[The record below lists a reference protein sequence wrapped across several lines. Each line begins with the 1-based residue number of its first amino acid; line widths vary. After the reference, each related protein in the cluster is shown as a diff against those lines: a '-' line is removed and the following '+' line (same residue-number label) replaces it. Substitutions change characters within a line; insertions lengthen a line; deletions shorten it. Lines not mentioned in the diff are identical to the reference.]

1 MTVPGGIGLTRPA
14 PVRVVQSVTSGD
26 ARNDAPGRHR
36 PATPLSASSWTFLPG
51 IVVVPLLEEIDHDPH
66 AVFDDHAMGHPGRNC
81 LFVTDDEVDSDWR
94 VRVHCE
100 PDRTLQHPE
109 HGPPAVGDSMV
120 GSQAH
125 GQGRGVE
132 GPGSPND
139 MQTVR
144 DFCPIAKRAV
154 EVQAE
159 ALRSTRLG
167 QHPGAVPQRW
177 PVAHMLT
184 VQTP

>member
-1 MTVPGGIGLTRPA
+1 MPSNAERDAPATERDDAPWRGGTPACHA
-14 PVRVVQSVTSGD
+14 PVCLVVD
-26 ARNDAPGRHR
+26 
-36 PATPLSASSWTFLPG
+36 LLPG
-51 IVVVPLLEEIDHDPH
+51 IVVVLLLEEIDHDPH

-81 LFVTDDEVDSDWR
+81 LFITDDEVDRDWR
-94 VRVHCE
+94 VRVHGE

-120 GSQAH
+120 GSQAC
-125 GQGRGVE
+125 GQGRGIE

-144 DFCPIAKRAV
+144 DFCPVAKRAV
-154 EVQAE
+154 EIQAE

>member
-1 MTVPGGIGLTRPA
+1 MRLA
-14 PVRVVQSVTSGD
+14 
-26 ARNDAPGRHR
+26 RHR

-81 LFVTDDEVDSDWR
+81 LFITDDEVDSDWR
-94 VRVHCE
+94 VRVQCE